1 MNNFDPED
9 LLGIAKQKTQEE
21 VTSSLAWKLAHG
33 FSTRRFFLALGG
45 WMVINGKRI
54 QARHAASLLSTQVS
68 FLQNKTRKHGA

>member
-9 LLGIAKQKTQEE
+9 LLSIAKQKTHEE
-21 VTSSLAWKLAHG
+21 VTNSLDWKLSHG
-33 FSTRRFFLALGG
+33 FSTRRFLLALGG
-45 WMVINGKRI
+45 WMVVNGKRI